1 MEYNNM
7 ELLQE
12 LKGAHV
18 EHTFNTTNFI
28 CNMVASAQKCVLCN
42 MVILEG

>member
-1 MEYNNM
+1 M
-7 ELLQE
+7 ELQQ
-12 LKGAHV
+12 LKGAHVEV

>member
-1 MEYNNM
+1 M
-7 ELLQE
+7 ELQQ

-28 CNMVASAQKCVLCN
+28 CNMQYGDSGRIDDLL
-42 MVILEG
+42 IDL